1 MSESTDKKPTNLSDV
16 AAEPPEESVRKE
28 DEATAA
34 RPDTGG
40 TVPGDDSQ

>member
-1 MSESTDKKPTNLSDV
+1 MTESTDKKPANISDV
-16 AAEPPEESVRKE
+16 AAESPEESVRKE
-28 DEATAA
+28 DEATAD